1 MGKESTCNAGEKQ
14 ETRIRSLEREDPPGG
29 EHVNPLQ
36 YSFFFFL
43 WFQLLYILPVLFLF
57 LIIVILMDMGFPGD

>member
-36 YSFFFFL
+36 YSFFFFFL
-43 WFQLLYILPVLFLF
+43 WFQLLYILPVLFFVFDNSYLNGY
-57 LIIVILMDMGFPGD
+57 GFPW